1 MPTFTIHN
9 SGASTGDFGFW
20 NGYPGYAAATI
31 QNTPTIAAAY
41 RGQSN
46 ATTSARHICRI
57 TQFSLRLAGGRY
69 ADYQT
74 PTVYSVRDAY
84 VNYHLWDASG
94 NSLSA
99 SPLTNIPANLSK
111 NVEDGDTLPAIT
123 LSITDV
129 NVAGNTNYYWGFN
142 NQGTLPAD
150 NMWSANSRSDET
162 GQNIYDKYL
171 SGTPSNDSFAGN
183 TVLRSG
189 VSLMGTV
196 TYYTIPPAPV
206 ITSVTSVATGVKINF
221 TVSETNSG
229 TTTGCKAYYGS
240 TATPTTPITGTFGGS
255 AGSYNFTITSTLTLG
270 QTYYFKVAAL
280 NAVTTA
286 DNTTNPTYDTRSLD
300 SNVVSGKFGLGNYFI
315 KVRNTAN
322 TAWDNAVVKIRDP
335 TNTSWTI
342 ANINMRNAD
351 DTLWLNNT

>member
-9 SGASTGDFGFW
+9 SGDLTGVYGFW
-20 NGYPGYAAATI
+20 NGYPAYAAATI
-31 QNTPTIAAAY
+31 QNTPTIGTAY

-74 PTVYSVRDAY
+74 PTDYSVRDAY
-84 VNYHLWDASG
+84 VNYHLWDADG

-99 SPLTNIPANLSK
+99 SPLTTIPANLSK
-111 NVEDGDTLPAIT
+111 NVENGDTLPEIT

-129 NVAGNTNYYWGFN
+129 NVAGGTNHYWGFN
-142 NQGTLPAD
+142 NQGTLPAA
-150 NMWSANSRSDET
+150 NMWSANSRSNEP
-162 GQNIYDKYL
+162 GQNIYFDTL
-171 SGTPSNDSFAGN
+171 SGTPSNDNLTNPGTLQTN
-183 TVLRSG
+183 

-206 ITSVTSVATGVKINF
+206 ITSVTSQSNGVKINF
-221 TVSETNSG
+221 TVSQTNSG

-240 TATPTTPITGTFGGS
+240 TSSPTTPITGTFGGS

-270 QTYYFKVAAL
+270 QTYYFKVCAL

-315 KVRNTAN
+315 KVRNIAN

-335 TNTSWTI
+335 TNTSWSI

>member
-31 QNTPTIAAAY
+31 QNTPTISVAL

-74 PTVYSVRDAY
+74 PTVYRVRDAY
-84 VNYHLWDASG
+84 VNFRLWSSSG
-94 NSLSA
+94 TSLSA
-99 SPLTNIPANLSK
+99 SALTNIPANLSK
-111 NVEDGDTLPAIT
+111 NVENGDTLPAIT
-123 LSITDV
+123 LSITAV
-129 NVAGNTNYYWGFN
+129 NVAGNTNHYWGFN
-142 NQGTLPAD
+142 NQGTLPVD
-150 NMWSANSRSDET
+150 NMWSANSRSNET
-162 GQNIYDKYL
+162 GQNIYNDYL
-171 SGTPSNDSFAGN
+171 TSTPSNDN
-183 TVLRSG
+183 LTNPTILRSN

-196 TYYTIPPAPV
+196 TYFTIPPAPV
-206 ITSVTSVATGVKINF
+206 ITSVTSQANGVKINF

-240 TATPTTPITGTFGGS
+240 TSTPTTPITGTFGGS
-255 AGSYNFTITSTLTLG
+255 TGSYNYTITSGLTIG
-270 QTYYFKVAAL
+270 ETYYFKVCAL

-286 DNTTNPTYDTRSLD
+286 DNVSNPTYDTRSLD
-300 SNVVSGKFGLGNYFI
+300 SNIISGQFGLGYYFVKI
-315 KVRNTAN
+315 RNPPN
-322 TAWDNAVVKIRDP
+322 TGWDNAVVKIRNP
-335 TNTSWTI
+335 NNTGWEI
-342 ANINMRNAD
+342 ANIEMRDATNS
-351 DTLWLNNT
+351 TWLNNT